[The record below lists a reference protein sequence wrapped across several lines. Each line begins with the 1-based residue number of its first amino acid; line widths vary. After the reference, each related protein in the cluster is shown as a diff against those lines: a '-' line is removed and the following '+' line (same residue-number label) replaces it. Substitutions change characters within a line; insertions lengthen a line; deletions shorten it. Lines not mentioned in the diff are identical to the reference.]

1 MDLVEKYRPRTLSE
15 VRGNHKAVEEL
26 RKWALNWP
34 AEKTAAL
41 LYGKPGI
48 GKTSSAVALANDMGW
63 QVLELNASD
72 KRTQGAINVTAG
84 AASRNASLQNAQ
96 KLILLDEIDN
106 LHGNSDRGGA
116 KAVTELVK
124 KTREPVIL
132 TANDLYGVSSTLR
145 GHCKLIAFFAIKEES
160 AQKALVDIW
169 HNEKRDVLRAH
180 EAVADLMTRLE
191 QPERA
196 SRDAADLEAISA
208 DLEILT
214 QLGFDLD
221 KPTIYEAQEA
231 VADLMTRLEQPERAS
246 RDAADL
252 EAISADLAVLTD
264 SERELETL
272 GETLSDID
280 RSLSAV
286 DMVSI
291 QQIVKNARGD
301 LRSAITD
308 FQAYFGG
315 AQMET
320 ASRDRAHTPFDLMRS
335 IFSDTDAIK
344 PLIISYGVDET
355 PEDLIHWVDENLP
368 RSLKDGALARAFQVL
383 RRADVYLGRTRKR
396 QNYGLWRYAAEL
408 MTSGINVVS
417 RQNRGRRH
425 AAGKYSPPTNWMR
438 LGQTRSKRAL
448 RDAVATKIGTA
459 NHISVS
465 KARQDAIPL
474 YKALTERD
482 PAGIAAA
489 LLLTADE
496 LAFLMNVKKDA
507 SAVKTA
513 LQKAQRLSSEKT
525 PVSHPISE
533 HKVPV
538 SFDAPRSPSED
549 QGDSPAE
556 VHVKR
561 DGEQRVDKHDNTRKT
576 DSRREQKYLDEY

>member
-41 LYGKPGI
+41 LYGKPGT

-63 QVLELNASD
+63 QLLELNASD
-72 KRTQGAINVTAG
+72 KRTQGTINATAG

-116 KAVTELVK
+116 KAVTELAK

-132 TANDLYGVSSTLR
+132 TANDLHGVSSTLR
-145 GHCKLIAFFAIKEES
+145 GRCKLIAFVAIREES

-169 HNEKRDVLRAH
+169 HNERREASH
-180 EAVADLMTRLE
+180 AREAVADFIARLE

-196 SRDAADLEAISA
+196 SRDTAALEAISA

-214 QLGFDLD
+214 
-221 KPTIYEAQEA
+221 
-231 VADLMTRLEQPERAS
+231 
-246 RDAADL
+246 
-252 EAISADLAVLTD
+252 D
-264 SERELETL
+264 SVRELETL
-272 GETLSDID
+272 RETLSDIG

-291 QQIVKNARGD
+291 QKIVKNAKGD

-308 FQAYFGG
+308 FQAYVGG
-315 AQMET
+315 TQVET
-320 ASRDRAHTPFDLMRS
+320 AARDRAQSAFDLMRS
-335 IFSDTDAIK
+335 IFNDTDMIK
-344 PLIISYGVDET
+344 PLTISYGVDQT

-368 RSLKDGALARAFQVL
+368 RSLKDGGLARAFQVL
-383 RRADVYLGRTRKR
+383 RRADIYLGRTRKR

-408 MTSGINVVS
+408 MTAGVNVVS
-417 RQNRGRRH
+417 RQNRGERY
-425 AAGKYSPPTNWMR
+425 ATAKYSPPTHWMR

-459 NHISVS
+459 NHISVT
-465 KARQDAIPL
+465 KARQDTIPL
-474 YKALTERD
+474 YKELAERN
-482 PAGIAAA
+482 PAGITAA
-489 LLLTADE
+489 LHLTADE
-496 LAFLMNVKKDA
+496 LAFLMDAKKD
-507 SAVKTA
+507 SPAVKTA
-513 LQKAQRLSSEKT
+513 LQVAQGLNSGET
-525 PVSHPISE
+525 PVHQPISE
-533 HKVPV
+533 RKMPV
-538 SFDAPRSPSED
+538 SLDALHSPSEN
-549 QGDSPAE
+549 QGDTPSELP
-556 VHVKR
+556 VKR
-561 DGEQRVDKHDNTRKT
+561 GGNQRAGNHEEILKT
-576 DSRREQKYLDEY
+576 DSHREQKYLDEY

>member
-41 LYGKPGI
+41 LYGKPGT
-48 GKTSSAVALANDMGW
+48 GKTSAAVALANDMGW
-63 QVLELNASD
+63 QLLELNASD
-72 KRTQGAINVTAG
+72 KRTQGAINATVG

-116 KAVTELVK
+116 KAVTELIK

-145 GHCKLIAFFAIKEES
+145 GHCKLIAFSAIREES

-169 HNEKRDVLRAH
+169 HNERRDVLRAH

-196 SRDAADLEAISA
+196 SRDAAELEAISA

-221 KPTIYEAQEA
+221 RPAICEAQEA

-246 RDAADL
+246 RDAAEL
-252 EAISADLAVLTD
+252 EAISSDLAVLTD
-264 SERELETL
+264 SVRELETL

-286 DMVSI
+286 DTVSI
-291 QQIVKNARGD
+291 QQIVKNASGD

-320 ASRDRAHTPFDLMRS
+320 ASRDRAQSPFDLMRS
-335 IFSDTDAIK
+335 IFNDTDPIK
-344 PLIISYGVDET
+344 PLTISYGVDET

-383 RRADVYLGRTRKR
+383 RRADIYLGRTRKR

-408 MTSGINVVS
+408 MTSGVNVVS
-417 RQNRGRRH
+417 RQNRGQRH
-425 AAGKYSPPTNWMR
+425 AAAKYSPPTHWMR

-459 NHISVS
+459 NHISVT
-465 KARQDAIPL
+465 KARQDIIPL
-474 YKALTERD
+474 YKELTERD

-489 LLLTADE
+489 LHLTADE
-496 LAFLMNVKKDA
+496 LAFLLSAKKDA
-507 SAVKTA
+507 PAVKTA
-513 LQKAQRLSSEKT
+513 LQVAQRLSSGEMS
-525 PVSHPISE
+525 VRQPISE

-538 SFDAPRSPSED
+538 SIDAPHPPSENHGDSPSE
-549 QGDSPAE
+549 S
-556 VHVKR
+556 HVKR
-561 DGEQRVDKHDNTRKT
+561 DGKQRADSHDNARKT
-576 DSRREQKYLDEY
+576 DSHREQKYLDEY

>member
-196 SRDAADLEAISA
+196 SRDAAELEAISA
-208 DLEILT
+208 DLAVLT

-221 KPTIYEAQEA
+221 NPAIYEAQEA

-246 RDAADL
+246 RDAAEL
-252 EAISADLAVLTD
+252 EAIRADLAVLTD
-264 SERELETL
+264 SERELEAL
-272 GETLSDID
+272 GGTLSDID
-280 RSLSAV
+280 QSLSAV
-286 DMVSI
+286 DIVSI

-308 FQAYFGG
+308 FQAYVGG
-315 AQMET
+315 DHMET

-417 RQNRGRRH
+417 RQNRGQRH
-425 AAGKYSPPTNWMR
+425 AAAKYSPPTNWMR

-465 KARQDAIPL
+465 KARQDTIPL
-474 YKALTERD
+474 YKELTERD
-482 PAGIAAA
+482 PAGIVAA
-489 LLLTADE
+489 LHLTADE
-496 LAFLMNVKKDA
+496 LAFLMNTKKDA
-507 SAVKTA
+507 PAVKTA
-513 LQKAQRLSSEKT
+513 LQVAQRLSSGET
-525 PVSHPISE
+525 PVRQPISE

-538 SFDAPRSPSED
+538 SFDAPHPPSED
-549 QGDSPAE
+549 QGDSPSE
-556 VHVKR
+556 LHVKR
-561 DGEQRVDKHDNTRKT
+561 DGKQRVDKHDNTRKT
-576 DSRREQKYLDEY
+576 DSPREQKYLDEY

>member
-196 SRDAADLEAISA
+196 SRDAAELEAISA
-208 DLEILT
+208 DLAVLT

-221 KPTIYEAQEA
+221 KPAIYEAQEA

-246 RDAADL
+246 RDAAEL

-264 SERELETL
+264 SERELEAL
-272 GETLSDID
+272 GGTLSDID
-280 RSLSAV
+280 QSLSAV
-286 DMVSI
+286 DIVSI

-308 FQAYFGG
+308 FQAYVGG
-315 AQMET
+315 DQMET

-417 RQNRGRRH
+417 RQNRGQRH
-425 AAGKYSPPTNWMR
+425 AAAKYSPPTNWMR

-465 KARQDAIPL
+465 KARQDTIPL
-474 YKALTERD
+474 YKELTERD
-482 PAGIAAA
+482 PAGIVAA
-489 LLLTADE
+489 LHLTADE
-496 LAFLMNVKKDA
+496 LAFLMNTKKDA
-507 SAVKTA
+507 PAVKTA
-513 LQKAQRLSSEKT
+513 LQVAQRLSSGET
-525 PVSHPISE
+525 PVRQPISE

-538 SFDAPRSPSED
+538 SFDAPHPPSED
-549 QGDSPAE
+549 QGDSPSE
-556 VHVKR
+556 LHVKR
-561 DGEQRVDKHDNTRKT
+561 DGKQRVDKHDNTRKT
-576 DSRREQKYLDEY
+576 DSPREQKYLDEY

>member
-41 LYGKPGI
+41 LYGKPGT
-48 GKTSSAVALANDMGW
+48 GKTSAAVALANDMGW
-63 QVLELNASD
+63 QLLELNASD
-72 KRTQGAINVTAG
+72 KRTQGAINATVG

-106 LHGNSDRGGA
+106 LHGNADRGGA

-145 GHCKLIAFFAIKEES
+145 GHCKLIAFFAIREES

-169 HNEKRDVLRAH
+169 HNERRDVLRAH
-180 EAVADLMTRLE
+180 EAVADLMARLE
-191 QPERA
+191 QPER
-196 SRDAADLEAISA
+196 SRDAAELEAISA

-221 KPTIYEAQEA
+221 RPAICEAQEA
-231 VADLMTRLEQPERAS
+231 VADLMARLEQPERS
-246 RDAADL
+246 RDAAEL
-252 EAISADLAVLTD
+252 EAISADLEILTD
-264 SERELETL
+264 SVRELETL
-272 GETLSDID
+272 RETLSDIGQ
-280 RSLSAV
+280 SLGAV

-320 ASRDRAHTPFDLMRS
+320 ASRDRAQSPFDLMRS
-335 IFSDTDAIK
+335 IFSDTDPIK

-383 RRADVYLGRTRKR
+383 RRADIYLGRTRKR

-408 MTSGINVVS
+408 MTSGVNVVS
-417 RQNRGRRH
+417 RQNRGQRH
-425 AAGKYSPPTNWMR
+425 AAAKYSPPTHWMR

-459 NHISVS
+459 NHISVT
-465 KARQDAIPL
+465 KARQDIIPL
-474 YKALTERD
+474 YKELTERD

-489 LLLTADE
+489 LHLTADE
-496 LAFLMNVKKDA
+496 LAFLMNAKKDA
-507 SAVKTA
+507 PAVKTA
-513 LQKAQRLSSEKT
+513 LQVAQRLSGGET
-525 PVSHPISE
+525 PVRQPISE

-538 SFDAPRSPSED
+538 SFDAPHSPAEN
-549 QGDSPAE
+549 QGDSPSE

-561 DGEQRVDKHDNTRKT
+561 GGKQRADNHDNAHKT
-576 DSRREQKYLDEY
+576 DSHREQKSLDEY

>member
-1 MDLVEKYRPRTLSE
+1 MDLVEKYRPRTLLE

-34 AEKTAAL
+34 LEKTAAL
-41 LYGKPGI
+41 LYGKPGT
-48 GKTSSAVALANDMGW
+48 GKTSAAVALANDMGW

-84 AASRNASLQNAQ
+84 VASRNASLQNAQ

-145 GHCKLIAFFAIKEES
+145 GHCKLIAFLAISEES

-169 HNEKRDVLRAH
+169 HNERRDVLRAN
-180 EAVADLMTRLE
+180 EAVADLMTRLG
-191 QPERA
+191 QPERV
-196 SRDAADLEAISA
+196 SRDAAELEAISA
-208 DLEILT
+208 DLET
-214 QLGFDLD
+214 
-221 KPTIYEAQEA
+221 
-231 VADLMTRLEQPERAS
+231 
-246 RDAADL
+246 
-252 EAISADLAVLTD
+252 LTD
-264 SERELETL
+264 SVRDLETL
-272 GETLSDID
+272 GEMLSNVD

-308 FQAYFGG
+308 FQAYVGG
-315 AQMET
+315 DQMET

-368 RSLKDGALARAFQVL
+368 RSLKDGALSRAFQVL

-408 MTSGINVVS
+408 MTSGVNVVS
-417 RQNRGRRH
+417 RLNRGQRH
-425 AAGKYSPPTNWMR
+425 AAAKYSPPTHWMR

-459 NHISVS
+459 NHISVT

-474 YKALTERD
+474 YKALTEKD
-482 PAGIAAA
+482 PASIAAA
-489 LLLTADE
+489 LDLTADE
-496 LAFLMNVKKDA
+496 LAFLMNVKKDV

-513 LQKAQRLSSEKT
+513 LQEAQRLSSEKM
-525 PVSHPISE
+525 PVSHPISK

-538 SFDAPRSPSED
+538 SLDAPRSSSEN
-549 QGDSPAE
+549 QGDSSSE
-556 VHVKR
+556 VHIQR
-561 DGEQRVDKHDNTRKT
+561 DGKQRVDNQDNARKT
-576 DSRREQKYLDEY
+576 DSRREQKYLDEF

>member
-41 LYGKPGI
+41 LYGKPGT

-63 QVLELNASD
+63 QLLELNASD
-72 KRTQGAINVTAG
+72 KRTQGTINATVG

-116 KAVTELVK
+116 KAVTELAK

-132 TANDLYGVSSTLR
+132 TANDLHGVSSTLR
-145 GHCKLIAFFAIKEES
+145 GRCKLIAFVAIREES

-169 HNEKRDVLRAH
+169 HNERREASH
-180 EAVADLMTRLE
+180 AREAVADFIARLE

-196 SRDAADLEAISA
+196 SRDTAALEAISA

-214 QLGFDLD
+214 
-221 KPTIYEAQEA
+221 
-231 VADLMTRLEQPERAS
+231 
-246 RDAADL
+246 
-252 EAISADLAVLTD
+252 D
-264 SERELETL
+264 SVRELETL
-272 GETLSDID
+272 RETLSDIG

-291 QQIVKNARGD
+291 QKIVKNAKGD

-308 FQAYFGG
+308 FQAYVGG
-315 AQMET
+315 TQVET
-320 ASRDRAHTPFDLMRS
+320 AARDRAQSAFDLMRS
-335 IFSDTDAIK
+335 IFNDTDMIK
-344 PLIISYGVDET
+344 PLTISYGVDQT

-368 RSLKDGALARAFQVL
+368 RSLKDGGLARAFQVL
-383 RRADVYLGRTRKR
+383 RRADIYLGRTRKR

-408 MTSGINVVS
+408 MTAGVNVVS
-417 RQNRGRRH
+417 RQNRGERY
-425 AAGKYSPPTNWMR
+425 ATAKYSPPTHWMR

-459 NHISVS
+459 NHISVT
-465 KARQDAIPL
+465 KARQDTIPL
-474 YKALTERD
+474 YKELAERN
-482 PAGIAAA
+482 PAGITAA
-489 LLLTADE
+489 LHLTADE
-496 LAFLMNVKKDA
+496 LAFLMDAKKD
-507 SAVKTA
+507 SPAVKTA
-513 LQKAQRLSSEKT
+513 LQVAQGLNSGET
-525 PVSHPISE
+525 PVDQPISE
-533 HKVPV
+533 RKMPV
-538 SFDAPRSPSED
+538 SLDASHSPSEN
-549 QGDSPAE
+549 QGDTPSELP
-556 VHVKR
+556 VKR
-561 DGEQRVDKHDNTRKT
+561 GGNQRAGNREEILKT
-576 DSRREQKYLDEY
+576 DSHREQKYLDEY

>member
-41 LYGKPGI
+41 LYGKPGT

-63 QVLELNASD
+63 QLLELNASD
-72 KRTQGAINVTAG
+72 KRTQGTINATVG

-116 KAVTELVK
+116 KAVTELAK

-132 TANDLYGVSSTLR
+132 TANDLHGVSSTLR
-145 GHCKLIAFFAIKEES
+145 GRCKLIAFVAIREES

-169 HNEKRDVLRAH
+169 HNERREASH
-180 EAVADLMTRLE
+180 AREAVADFIARLE

-196 SRDAADLEAISA
+196 SRDTAALEAISA

-214 QLGFDLD
+214 
-221 KPTIYEAQEA
+221 
-231 VADLMTRLEQPERAS
+231 
-246 RDAADL
+246 
-252 EAISADLAVLTD
+252 D
-264 SERELETL
+264 SVRELETL
-272 GETLSDID
+272 RETLSDIG

-291 QQIVKNARGD
+291 QKIVKNAKGD

-308 FQAYFGG
+308 FQAYVGG
-315 AQMET
+315 TQVET
-320 ASRDRAHTPFDLMRS
+320 AARDRAQSAFDLMRS
-335 IFSDTDAIK
+335 IFNDTDMIK
-344 PLIISYGVDET
+344 PLTISYGVDQT

-368 RSLKDGALARAFQVL
+368 RSLKDGGLARAFQVL
-383 RRADVYLGRTRKR
+383 RRADIYLGRTRKR

-408 MTSGINVVS
+408 MTAGVNVVS
-417 RQNRGRRH
+417 RQNRGERY
-425 AAGKYSPPTNWMR
+425 ATAKYSPPTHWMR

-459 NHISVS
+459 NHISVT
-465 KARQDAIPL
+465 KARQDTIPL
-474 YKALTERD
+474 YKELAERN
-482 PAGIAAA
+482 PAGITAA
-489 LLLTADE
+489 LHLTADE
-496 LAFLMNVKKDA
+496 LAFLMDAKKD
-507 SAVKTA
+507 SPAVKTA
-513 LQKAQRLSSEKT
+513 LQVAQGLNSGET
-525 PVSHPISE
+525 PVHQPISE
-533 HKVPV
+533 RKMPV
-538 SFDAPRSPSED
+538 SLDASHSPSEN
-549 QGDSPAE
+549 QGDSPSE
-556 VHVKR
+556 LPVKR
-561 DGEQRVDKHDNTRKT
+561 GGNQRAGNHEEILKT
-576 DSRREQKYLDEY
+576 DSHREQKYLDEY

>member
-1 MDLVEKYRPRTLSE
+1 MDLVKKYRPRTLSE

-41 LYGKPGI
+41 LYGKPGT

-63 QVLELNASD
+63 HVLELNASD
-72 KRTQGAINVTAG
+72 KRTQGAISVTAG
-84 AASRNASLQNAQ
+84 AASQNASLQNAQ

-145 GHCKLIAFFAIKEES
+145 GHCKLIAFFAIREES
-160 AQKALVDIW
+160 AQKTLVDIW
-169 HNEKRDVLRAH
+169 HNERRDGLRAH

-196 SRDAADLEAISA
+196 SRDAAELEAISA
-208 DLEILT
+208 DLESLT

-221 KPTIYEAQEA
+221 RPAIREAEEA

-246 RDAADL
+246 RDAAEP
-252 EAISADLAVLTD
+252 EAIRADLAVLTD
-264 SERELETL
+264 SVRELETL
-272 GETLSDID
+272 RETLSDIG

-286 DMVSI
+286 DMISI
-291 QQIVKNARGD
+291 QQIVKNTRGD

-315 AQMET
+315 AQTET
-320 ASRDRAHTPFDLMRS
+320 ASRDRAQSPFDLMRS
-335 IFSDTDAIK
+335 IFSDTDPIK

-368 RSLKDGALARAFQVL
+368 RSLKDRALARAFKVL
-383 RRADVYLGRTRKR
+383 RRADIYLGRTRKR

-408 MTSGINVVS
+408 MTSGVNVVS
-417 RQNRGRRH
+417 RQNRGQRH
-425 AAGKYSPPTNWMR
+425 AAAKYSPPTHWMR

-459 NHISVS
+459 NHISVT

-474 YKALTERD
+474 YKELTERV
-482 PAGIAAA
+482 PASVTAA
-489 LLLTADE
+489 LHLTADE
-496 LAFLMNVKKDA
+496 LAFLMNTKKDA
-507 SAVKTA
+507 PAVKTA
-513 LQKAQRLSSEKT
+513 LQGAQRLSSAET
-525 PVSHPISE
+525 PVRQPISE

-538 SFDAPRSPSED
+538 SFDAPHSPSEK
-549 QGDSPAE
+549 QGDSPSE
-556 VHVKR
+556 LHVKH
-561 DGEQRVDKHDNTRKT
+561 GDKKRADNHDDAHKT
-576 DSRREQKYLDEY
+576 DSHREQKYLDEY

>member
-196 SRDAADLEAISA
+196 SRDAAELEAISA

-221 KPTIYEAQEA
+221 KPAIHEAQEA

-246 RDAADL
+246 RDAAEL

-280 RSLSAV
+280 RSLTAV

-417 RQNRGRRH
+417 RQNRGQRH
-425 AAGKYSPPTNWMR
+425 AAAKYSPPTNWMR

-465 KARQDAIPL
+465 KARQDTIPL
-474 YKALTERD
+474 YKELTERD
-482 PAGIAAA
+482 PAGIVAA
-489 LLLTADE
+489 LHLTADE
-496 LAFLMNVKKDA
+496 LAFLMNTKKDA
-507 SAVKTA
+507 PAVKTA
-513 LQKAQRLSSEKT
+513 LQVAQRLSSEKT
-525 PVSHPISE
+525 PVRQPISE

-538 SFDAPRSPSED
+538 SFDAPHPPSED
-549 QGDSPAE
+549 QGDSPSE
-556 VHVKR
+556 LHVKR
-561 DGEQRVDKHDNTRKT
+561 DGKQRVDKHDNTRKT

>member
-145 GHCKLIAFFAIKEES
+145 GHCKLVAFFAIKEES

-208 DLEILT
+208 DL
-214 QLGFDLD
+214 
-221 KPTIYEAQEA
+221 
-231 VADLMTRLEQPERAS
+231 
-246 RDAADL
+246 
-252 EAISADLAVLTD
+252 AVLTD
-264 SERELETL
+264 SELELETL
-272 GETLSDID
+272 GETLTDID

-315 AQMET
+315 TQMET

-335 IFSDTDAIK
+335 IFSDPDAIK

-417 RQNRGRRH
+417 RQNRGQRH
-425 AAGKYSPPTNWMR
+425 AAAKYSPPTNWMR

-489 LLLTADE
+489 LILTADE

-525 PVSHPISE
+525 PVRHPISE

-549 QGDSPAE
+549 QGDSPAQ

-561 DGEQRVDKHDNTRKT
+561 DGEQRVDKHDNTRKP

>member
-208 DLEILT
+208 DL
-214 QLGFDLD
+214 
-221 KPTIYEAQEA
+221 
-231 VADLMTRLEQPERAS
+231 
-246 RDAADL
+246 
-252 EAISADLAVLTD
+252 AVLTD
-264 SERELETL
+264 SELELETL
-272 GETLSDID
+272 GETLTDID

-315 AQMET
+315 TQMET

-525 PVSHPISE
+525 PVRHPISE

>member
-196 SRDAADLEAISA
+196 S
-208 DLEILT
+208 
-214 QLGFDLD
+214 Q
-221 KPTIYEAQEA
+221 
-231 VADLMTRLEQPERAS
+231 
-246 RDAADL
+246 DAADL

-315 AQMET
+315 TQMET

-525 PVSHPISE
+525 PVRHPISE

>member
-208 DLEILT
+208 DL
-214 QLGFDLD
+214 
-221 KPTIYEAQEA
+221 
-231 VADLMTRLEQPERAS
+231 
-246 RDAADL
+246 
-252 EAISADLAVLTD
+252 AVLTD

-315 AQMET
+315 TQMET

-417 RQNRGRRH
+417 RQNRGQRH
-425 AAGKYSPPTNWMR
+425 AAAKYSPPTNWMR

-525 PVSHPISE
+525 PVRHPISE

>member
-145 GHCKLIAFFAIKEES
+145 GHCKLVAFFAIKEES

-208 DLEILT
+208 DL
-214 QLGFDLD
+214 
-221 KPTIYEAQEA
+221 
-231 VADLMTRLEQPERAS
+231 
-246 RDAADL
+246 
-252 EAISADLAVLTD
+252 AVLTD
-264 SERELETL
+264 SELELETL
-272 GETLSDID
+272 GETLTDID

-315 AQMET
+315 TQMET

-335 IFSDTDAIK
+335 IFSDPDAIK

-489 LLLTADE
+489 LILTADE

-525 PVSHPISE
+525 PVRHPISE

>member
-145 GHCKLIAFFAIKEES
+145 GHCKLVAFFAIKEES

-208 DLEILT
+208 DL
-214 QLGFDLD
+214 
-221 KPTIYEAQEA
+221 
-231 VADLMTRLEQPERAS
+231 
-246 RDAADL
+246 
-252 EAISADLAVLTD
+252 AVLTD
-264 SERELETL
+264 SELELETL
-272 GETLSDID
+272 GETLTDID

-315 AQMET
+315 TQMET

-335 IFSDTDAIK
+335 IFSDPDAIK

-459 NHISVS
+459 NHISVT

-489 LLLTADE
+489 LILTADE

-525 PVSHPISE
+525 PVRHPISE

-549 QGDSPAE
+549 QGDSPAQ

-561 DGEQRVDKHDNTRKT
+561 DGEQRVDKHDNTRKP

>member
-145 GHCKLIAFFAIKEES
+145 GHCKLVAFFAIKEES

-208 DLEILT
+208 DL
-214 QLGFDLD
+214 
-221 KPTIYEAQEA
+221 
-231 VADLMTRLEQPERAS
+231 
-246 RDAADL
+246 
-252 EAISADLAVLTD
+252 AVLTD
-264 SERELETL
+264 SELELETL
-272 GETLSDID
+272 GETLTDID

-315 AQMET
+315 TQMET

-335 IFSDTDAIK
+335 IFSDPDAIK

-489 LLLTADE
+489 LILTADE

-525 PVSHPISE
+525 PVRHPISE

-549 QGDSPAE
+549 QGDSPAQ

>member
-196 SRDAADLEAISA
+196 SRDAAE
-208 DLEILT
+208 
-214 QLGFDLD
+214 
-221 KPTIYEAQEA
+221 
-231 VADLMTRLEQPERAS
+231 
-246 RDAADL
+246 L

-280 RSLSAV
+280 RSLTAV

-417 RQNRGRRH
+417 RQNRRQRH
-425 AAGKYSPPTNWMR
+425 AAAKYSPPTNWMR

-465 KARQDAIPL
+465 KARQDTIPL
-474 YKALTERD
+474 YKELTERD
-482 PAGIAAA
+482 PAGIVAA
-489 LLLTADE
+489 LHLTADE
-496 LAFLMNVKKDA
+496 LAFLMNTKKDA
-507 SAVKTA
+507 PAVKTA
-513 LQKAQRLSSEKT
+513 LQVAQRLSSEKT
-525 PVSHPISE
+525 PVRQPISE

-538 SFDAPRSPSED
+538 SFDAPHPPSED
-549 QGDSPAE
+549 QGDSPSE
-556 VHVKR
+556 LHVKR
-561 DGEQRVDKHDNTRKT
+561 DGKQRVDKHDNTRKT

>member
-196 SRDAADLEAISA
+196 SRDAAE
-208 DLEILT
+208 
-214 QLGFDLD
+214 
-221 KPTIYEAQEA
+221 
-231 VADLMTRLEQPERAS
+231 
-246 RDAADL
+246 L

-264 SERELETL
+264 SERELEAL
-272 GETLSDID
+272 GGTLSDID
-280 RSLSAV
+280 QSLSAV
-286 DMVSI
+286 DIVSI

-308 FQAYFGG
+308 FQAYVGG
-315 AQMET
+315 DHMET

-417 RQNRGRRH
+417 RQNRGQRH
-425 AAGKYSPPTNWMR
+425 AAAKYSPPTNWMR

-465 KARQDAIPL
+465 KARQDTIPL
-474 YKALTERD
+474 YKELTERD
-482 PAGIAAA
+482 PAGIVAA
-489 LLLTADE
+489 LHLTADE
-496 LAFLMNVKKDA
+496 LAFLMNTKKDA
-507 SAVKTA
+507 PAVKTA
-513 LQKAQRLSSEKT
+513 LQVAQRLSSGET
-525 PVSHPISE
+525 PVRQPISE

-538 SFDAPRSPSED
+538 SFDAPHPPSED
-549 QGDSPAE
+549 QGDSPSE
-556 VHVKR
+556 LHVKR
-561 DGEQRVDKHDNTRKT
+561 DGKQRVDKHDNTRKT
-576 DSRREQKYLDEY
+576 DSPREQKYLDEY

>member
-208 DLEILT
+208 DL
-214 QLGFDLD
+214 
-221 KPTIYEAQEA
+221 
-231 VADLMTRLEQPERAS
+231 
-246 RDAADL
+246 
-252 EAISADLAVLTD
+252 AVLTD

-315 AQMET
+315 TQMET

-525 PVSHPISE
+525 PVRHPISE

>member
-41 LYGKPGI
+41 LYGKPGT

-63 QVLELNASD
+63 QLLELNASD
-72 KRTQGAINVTAG
+72 KRTQGTINATAG

-116 KAVTELVK
+116 KAVTELAK

-132 TANDLYGVSSTLR
+132 TANDLHGVSSTLR
-145 GHCKLIAFFAIKEES
+145 GRCKLIAFVAIREES

-169 HNEKRDVLRAH
+169 HNERREASH
-180 EAVADLMTRLE
+180 AREAVADFIARLE

-196 SRDAADLEAISA
+196 SRDTAALEAISA

-214 QLGFDLD
+214 
-221 KPTIYEAQEA
+221 
-231 VADLMTRLEQPERAS
+231 
-246 RDAADL
+246 
-252 EAISADLAVLTD
+252 D
-264 SERELETL
+264 SVRELETL
-272 GETLSDID
+272 RETLSDIG

-291 QQIVKNARGD
+291 QKIVKNAKGD

-308 FQAYFGG
+308 FQAYVGG
-315 AQMET
+315 TQVET
-320 ASRDRAHTPFDLMRS
+320 AARDRAQSAFDLMRS
-335 IFSDTDAIK
+335 IFNDTDMIK
-344 PLIISYGVDET
+344 PLTISYGVDQT

-368 RSLKDGALARAFQVL
+368 RSLKDGGLARAFQVL
-383 RRADVYLGRTRKR
+383 RRADIYLGRTRKR

-408 MTSGINVVS
+408 MTAGVNVVS
-417 RQNRGRRH
+417 RQNRGERY
-425 AAGKYSPPTNWMR
+425 ATAKYSPPTHWMR

-459 NHISVS
+459 NHISVT
-465 KARQDAIPL
+465 KARQDTIPL
-474 YKALTERD
+474 YKELAERN
-482 PAGIAAA
+482 PAGITAA
-489 LLLTADE
+489 LHLTADE
-496 LAFLMNVKKDA
+496 LAFLMDAKKD
-507 SAVKTA
+507 SPAVKTA
-513 LQKAQRLSSEKT
+513 LQVAQGLNSGET
-525 PVSHPISE
+525 PVHQPISE
-533 HKVPV
+533 RKMPV
-538 SFDAPRSPSED
+538 SLDALHSPSEN
-549 QGDSPAE
+549 QGDSPSE
-556 VHVKR
+556 LPVKR
-561 DGEQRVDKHDNTRKT
+561 GGNQRAGNHEEILKT
-576 DSRREQKYLDEY
+576 DSHREQKYLDEY

>member
-196 SRDAADLEAISA
+196 SRDAAE
-208 DLEILT
+208 
-214 QLGFDLD
+214 
-221 KPTIYEAQEA
+221 
-231 VADLMTRLEQPERAS
+231 
-246 RDAADL
+246 L

-280 RSLSAV
+280 RSLTAV

-308 FQAYFGG
+308 FQAYVGG

-417 RQNRGRRH
+417 RQNRRQRH
-425 AAGKYSPPTNWMR
+425 AAAKYSPPTNWMR

-465 KARQDAIPL
+465 KARQDTIPL
-474 YKALTERD
+474 YKELTERD
-482 PAGIAAA
+482 PAGIVAA
-489 LLLTADE
+489 LHLTADE
-496 LAFLMNVKKDA
+496 LAFLMNTKKDA
-507 SAVKTA
+507 PAVKTA
-513 LQKAQRLSSEKT
+513 LQVAQRLSSEKT
-525 PVSHPISE
+525 PVRQPISE

-538 SFDAPRSPSED
+538 SFDAPHPPSED
-549 QGDSPAE
+549 QGDSPSE
-556 VHVKR
+556 LHVKR
-561 DGEQRVDKHDNTRKT
+561 DGKQRVDKHDNTRKT

>member
-41 LYGKPGI
+41 LYGKPGT

-63 QVLELNASD
+63 QLLELNASD
-72 KRTQGAINVTAG
+72 KRTQGTINATAG

-116 KAVTELVK
+116 KAVTELAK

-132 TANDLYGVSSTLR
+132 TANDLHGVSSTLR
-145 GHCKLIAFFAIKEES
+145 GRCKLIAFVAIREES

-169 HNEKRDVLRAH
+169 HNERREASH
-180 EAVADLMTRLE
+180 AREAVADFIARLE

-196 SRDAADLEAISA
+196 SRDTAALEAISA

-214 QLGFDLD
+214 
-221 KPTIYEAQEA
+221 
-231 VADLMTRLEQPERAS
+231 
-246 RDAADL
+246 
-252 EAISADLAVLTD
+252 D
-264 SERELETL
+264 SVRELETL
-272 GETLSDID
+272 RETLSDIG

-291 QQIVKNARGD
+291 QKIVKNAKGD

-308 FQAYFGG
+308 FQAYVGG
-315 AQMET
+315 TQVET
-320 ASRDRAHTPFDLMRS
+320 AARDRAQSAFDLMRS
-335 IFSDTDAIK
+335 IFNDTDMIK
-344 PLIISYGVDET
+344 PLTISYGVDQT

-368 RSLKDGALARAFQVL
+368 RSLKDGGLARAFQVL
-383 RRADVYLGRTRKR
+383 RRADIYLGRTRKR

-408 MTSGINVVS
+408 MTAGVNVVS
-417 RQNRGRRH
+417 RQNRGERY
-425 AAGKYSPPTNWMR
+425 ATAKYSPPTHWMR

-459 NHISVS
+459 NHISVT
-465 KARQDAIPL
+465 KARQDTIPL
-474 YKALTERD
+474 YKELAERN
-482 PAGIAAA
+482 PAGITAA
-489 LLLTADE
+489 LHLTADE
-496 LAFLMNVKKDA
+496 LAFLMDAKKD
-507 SAVKTA
+507 SPAVKTA
-513 LQKAQRLSSEKT
+513 LQVAQGLNSGET
-525 PVSHPISE
+525 PVHQPISE
-533 HKVPV
+533 RKMPV
-538 SFDAPRSPSED
+538 SLDALHSPSEN
-549 QGDSPAE
+549 QGDTPSELP
-556 VHVKR
+556 VKR
-561 DGEQRVDKHDNTRKT
+561 GGNQRAGNREEILKT
-576 DSRREQKYLDEY
+576 DSHREQKYLDEY